1 MSHPLTSPA
10 SAPTARQIR
19 AVFDVYGIAVD
30 TRHLLLIADYMTF
43 SGGYRPMNRAGI
55 EGHSSPLLR
64 MSFET
69 TTQFLTQALLKGE
82 SERMTSASARI
93 ALGRVV
99 ESGTGAFDLWQPMA
113 QHPPPPLAA
122 H

>member
-1 MSHPLTSPA
+1 MTPA
-10 SAPTARQIR
+10 PVPRIPSAQVR

-30 TRHLLLIADYMTF
+30 ARHLLLIADYMTYG
-43 SGGYRPMNRAGI
+43 GGYRPMNRAGI

-69 TTQFLTQALLKGE
+69 TTAFLTQALLKGE
-82 SERMTSASARI
+82 ADRMTSASARI

-99 ESGTGAFDLWQPMA
+99 ESGTGAFDLWQP
-113 QHPPPPLAA
+113 LAGA
-122 H
+122 R